1 MLAAKLP
8 FNGSKIRGMST
19 IIDDPNNLLQLSR
32 DLSRQPAIGLD
43 TEFMRERT
51 YFARLCLLQLSA
63 GPNSVC
69 IDTLALPDL
78 SALRDTMGDRQVT
91 KVLHAARQDL
101 EVLAPATGVVTGLF
115 DTQVAAALIGL
126 PAQVGYG
133 DLVFQI
139 LGQSLHKA
147 ETRTDWS
154 RRPLTAAQIEYALDD
169 VRHLLPLRDRLTDR
183 LGRLGRFSWFEEE
196 MAQLDSAGPF
206 VTGPEEAWRRIKGVN
221 ELDSARQSLARAL
234 AAWRERRAINSDR
247 PRSWILPDQA
257 LRDLV
262 QQAPRTPAQL
272 SRIEEL
278 PEGIRNNSG
287 QELLALIESLQLP
300 AQLPPLPRRQ
310 RREPAENDLVRKLAQ
325 LTQQVG
331 RELGIAPEILATRRE
346 LERMV
351 AGAREGGPMSGWRQ
365 AVIGNRLLQ
374 AL

>member
-1 MLAAKLP
+1 MA
-8 FNGSKIRGMST
+8 T
-19 IIDDPNNLLQLSR
+19 IIDHPNNLSQLSR

-78 SALRDTMGDRQVT
+78 SALRDTMGNRQIT
-91 KVLHAARQDL
+91 KVLHAGRQDL

-133 DLVFQI
+133 DLVFRI
-139 LGQSLHKA
+139 LGRSLHKA

-169 VRHLLPLRDRLTDR
+169 VRHLLPLRDRLTER
-183 LGRLGRFSWFEEE
+183 LEKLGRWSWFEEE
-196 MAQLDSAGPF
+196 MVQLDSAGPF
-206 VTGPEEAWRRIKGVN
+206 VTDPEEAWRRIKGVN
-221 ELDSARQSLARAL
+221 ELDSARQRLAQAL
-234 AAWRERRAINSDR
+234 AAWRERRAIHSDR

-262 QQAPRTPAQL
+262 LQAPSTPAQL
-272 SRIEEL
+272 GRIEEL
-278 PEGIRNNSG
+278 PEGVRNNSG
-287 QELLALIESLQLP
+287 PELLALIESLQLP

-310 RREPAENDLVRKLAQ
+310 RREPAENELVRKLAQ